1 MGGCVCARARAC
13 VGALVHAWGLPH
25 VDAPGEAEAMCAAL
39 VAAGLADA
47 VVSTDVDALLFGAPR
62 QYRECRMQGLPHVD
76 APGEAEAMCAALVAA
91 GLADAVV
98 STDVD
103 ALLFGAPR
111 QYRECRMQDLGA
123 AALSKRPTSYLLVL
137 PKPIK
142 GGDGDEAE
150 AKEFAEAYT
159 EVEKKVKSA
168 QILF

>member
-1 MGGCVCARARAC
+1 MYGHAC
-13 VGALVHAWGLPH
+13 VFALFAPRTATHRTVGHAPRTPPLGQRTRRCAKH
-25 VDAPGEAEAMCAAL
+25 AAL
-39 VAAGLADA
+39 SVAAYPCP
-47 VVSTDVDALLFGAPR
+47 S
-62 QYRECRMQGLPHVD
+62 
-76 APGEAEAMCAALVAA
+76 
-91 GLADAVV
+91 
-98 STDVD
+98 
-103 ALLFGAPR
+103 
-111 QYRECRMQDLGA
+111 QDLGA